1 MISSVKKT
9 ILNAATLK
17 ELYPSDQR
25 VLAFIQKTRE
35 SIHHI
40 LHHKD
45 HRLLVLV
52 GPCSIHDVASA
63 KDYAHR
69 LADLQKQYQESLLLV
84 MRVYFEKPR
93 TRLGWKG
100 FINDPDLNGQFQL
113 EKGLQLARQLLLDIN
128 RMGVPT
134 ATEFLDLLTP
144 YYLSDL
150 ISWGAIGART
160 VESQLHR
167 EFASGLSCPIGFK
180 NRTDGYIRPAIDAV
194 ECSMHSHHFL
204 GMNENGQTALIETK
218 GNADAHVVLR
228 GGVSPNYERTSVR
241 TVSASLKALGLTS
254 RLIVD
259 ASHGNSQ
266 KQYQNQ
272 KTVIQDVIQ
281 QLKSGEEA
289 IAGVMIESHLK
300 EGRQDYCMG
309 QPLVY
314 GQSITDACIGWEETV
329 LLLDQLA
336 TAALS
341 TTL

>member
-1 MISSVKKT
+1 MISSIKKT
-9 ILNAATLK
+9 ILNATALK

-25 VLAFIQKTRE
+25 VRAFIQKTRE
-35 SIHHI
+35 SIHRI
-40 LHHKD
+40 LHHQD
-45 HRLLVLV
+45 NRLLVIT
-52 GPCSIHDVASA
+52 GPCSIHDVEAA
-63 KDYAHR
+63 KEYANR
-69 LADLQKQYQESLLLV
+69 LASIQKQYQDTLLLV

-100 FINDPDLNGQFQL
+100 FINDPDLNGQFQV

-194 ECSMHSHHFL
+194 ECGMHSHHFL
-204 GMNENGQTALIETK
+204 GMNENGQTALIETQ
-218 GNADAHVVLR
+218 GNPDAHVVLR

-241 TVSASLKALGLTS
+241 TVSASLSALGLTS
-254 RLIVD
+254 RLIID

-272 KTVIQDVIQ
+272 KIVIQDVIQ
-281 QLKSGEEA
+281 QLKSGEDA

-300 EGRQDYCMG
+300 EGRQDYCVG
-309 QPLVY
+309 QSLVY
-314 GQSITDACIGWEETV
+314 GQSITDACIGWEETA
-329 LLLDQLA
+329 LLIDQLA
-336 TAALS
+336 TAISS